1 MAISAARL
9 PITRWRLREGNR
21 DIQDLLVRE
30 LGLSPIISRILMSR
44 DIVDPD
50 DALRYLSPSLRDL
63 HNPFLMQGMKKA
75 EDRSIPAIYNQRHVV
90 IYGDYDADGITS

>member
-50 DALRYLSPSLRDL
+50 DALRYLSPSLPDL
-63 HNPFLMQGMKKA
+63 HNPYLMQDMKKA
-75 EDRSIPAIYNQRHVV
+75 TDRLIHAIYRHEKIV